1 MPKAD
6 KKSTQQP
13 ASRITFSN
21 GKAEKVAITKLP
33 KEEVAKAYAEAVLR
47 ANDSVLADIAKTGR
61 GKCMLVRFSG
71 IESYAVLAF
80 VFSQDHIIVSAE
92 YTGSEAPLFNTLKR
106 TYDSVETAAKFTR
119 LAFIKEKEEAA
130 KAVPTK
136 PPRGRNQTVQEDDV
150 NEQTVA

>member
-6 KKSTQQP
+6 KKSIQP
-13 ASRITFSN
+13 VSRITFSN
-21 GKAEKVAITKLP
+21 GKAEKVATRNKLP
-33 KEEVAKAYAEAVLR
+33 KEEVAKIYAEAVLR
-47 ANDSVLADIAKTGR
+47 ASDSVLADIAKTGR

-71 IESYAVLAF
+71 IKSYDVLAF
-80 VFSQDHIIVSAE
+80 VFSQDCIVVSAE
-92 YTGSEAPLFNTLKR
+92 HIGDGAPLFNMLKR

-130 KAVPTK
+130 KTVPTK
-136 PPRGRNQTVQEDDV
+136 PPRGRNQIVQEDV